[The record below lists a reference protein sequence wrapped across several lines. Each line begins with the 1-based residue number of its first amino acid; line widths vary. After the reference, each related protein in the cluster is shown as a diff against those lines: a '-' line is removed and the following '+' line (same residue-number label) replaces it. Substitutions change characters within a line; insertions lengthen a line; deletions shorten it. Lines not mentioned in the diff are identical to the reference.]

1 MAESVPLINFLVYSF
16 RVPLETLAPRDLAD
30 PVDLL

>member
-1 MAESVPLINFLVYSF
+1 MVGRVPPIDFVVYSF
-16 RVPLETLAPRDLAD
+16 RVPLETLAPRDLAE

>member
-1 MAESVPLINFLVYSF
+1 MVGRMPLIDFVVYSF
-16 RVPLETLAPRDLAD
+16 RVPLEALAPRDLAD

>member
-1 MAESVPLINFLVYSF
+1 MVGRVLLIDFVVYSF
-16 RVPLETLAPRDLAD
+16 RVPLETLAPRDLAE

>member
-1 MAESVPLINFLVYSF
+1 MVGLVSLIDFVVYAF
-16 RVPLETLAPRDLAD
+16 RVPLEILAPRDLAD